1 MKPLDNIEAEEA
13 EILTRLRECIARIQQ
28 LLDGGVS
35 DVSSGIALLR
45 LLRSGSAEDIN
56 QLQHAA
62 LALAAV
68 RHIQSQRSDTAT
80 LTWYW
85 HPFQTGGIDEP
96 DLQATDGKRVI
107 ISAEITASERPV
119 GVIDSRMAH
128 TLQKLS
134 TMPGDLYYFVRTDEM
149 LRRAQTKIHKSGYAI
164 TAATIRNA

>member
-1 MKPLDNIEAEEA
+1 MKPLDHIEAEEA
-13 EILTRLRECIARIQQ
+13 EILRRLRECIARIQQ

-45 LLRSGSAEDIN
+45 LLRSGSAENIN

-68 RHIQSQRSDTAT
+68 RHIQSQRPDTAA
-80 LTWYW
+80 LRWYW

-96 DLQATDGKRVI
+96 DLQATDGTRAV
-107 ISAEITASERPV
+107 ISAEVTASERPV
-119 GVIDSRMAH
+119 GIIDSRMAH
-128 TLQKLS
+128 TLQKLA

-149 LRRAQTKIHKSGYAI
+149 LRRAQTKIQKSGYAI